1 MHSMNNPNTDVNVS
15 VRKVQV
21 KKNAICNPANAY
33 SNEKNPPPVRF
44 FDKKFNKYE
53 KEKPLSGDSTTVNTL
68 AKEKIRHSQYFD
80 LSMLENRT

>member
-1 MHSMNNPNTDVNVS
+1 MNNPNTDVNVS

-21 KKNAICNPANAY
+21 KKNAILNPTNAY
-33 SNEKNPPPVRF
+33 SNDKNLAPARF

-53 KEKPLSGDSTTVNTL
+53 KEKPLSRDSTTVNTQ

-80 LSMLENRT
+80 LSMLENKT